1 VCGIAGFVGA
11 DPGADNEGAL
21 HRMVGTLVHRGPDDL
36 GTWLDR
42 EAGVAIGFR
51 RLAILDL
58 SPSGHQPML
67 SSDGR
72 FVIAFNG
79 EIYNHRELRAELEM
93 VGHRFRGRSDT
104 EVIVEGCSVWGP
116 DGMVRRLSGMFAI
129 ALWDRQERELVL
141 ARDPVGKKPMY
152 YARTGGLLL
161 FGSELKALRAHPDFR
176 AEVDRDALALY
187 LRYRYVPAPYAIY
200 RNTRK
205 LLPGQ
210 YALVRAGAEPE
221 LRRFWDPLE
230 KATGA
235 MRAQPEV
242 GEEQAVEELDSLLR
256 DAVARRMVA
265 DVPLGAF
272 LSGGIDS
279 STVVALMQAQSPR
292 PVRTFTIGFH
302 EDGYNEAEAAKA
314 VARHLGTDHT
324 ELYVTSE
331 EARAVIPLLPNIYDE
346 PFADSSQIPTYLVS
360 RLARQQV
367 TVSLSGD
374 GGDELFGGYTR
385 YALAERIWC
394 RMGLLPG
401 PARGLAARLLRSV
414 PVEGW
419 DRIYAVAEA
428 TVLPRGWRQ
437 SLPGDKIYKL
447 SRVLGEGDRDALYTR
462 LISLWKE
469 PCRVVVG
476 AREPALPYADGLL
489 RQGMP
494 NFTER
499 MMFRD
504 LVAYL
509 PEDILVKVDR
519 ASMAVSL
526 EARAPLLDT
535 RVVQWA
541 WRLPLAMK
549 VRNGQGK
556 WLLRRLLYRYV
567 PAELVDRPKTGF
579 GVPIGA
585 WLRGPLRAWAEELLG
600 EARLRREGFF
610 RPGPIREAWRA
621 HLTGRSNDEYRLW
634 AVLMF
639 QAWAERWMP

>member
-1 VCGIAGFVGA
+1 
-11 DPGADNEGAL
+11 
-21 HRMVGTLVHRGPDDL
+21 M
-36 GTWLDR
+36 
-42 EAGVAIGFR
+42 
-51 RLAILDL
+51 
-58 SPSGHQPML
+58 
-67 SSDGR
+67 
-72 FVIAFNG
+72 
-79 EIYNHRELRAELEM
+79 
-93 VGHRFRGRSDT
+93 
-104 EVIVEGCSVWGP
+104 
-116 DGMVRRLSGMFAI
+116 
-129 ALWDRQERELVL
+129 
-141 ARDPVGKKPMY
+141 GKKPLY
-152 YARTGGLLL
+152 YARVGGLLL
-161 FGSELKALRAHPDFR
+161 FGSELKALRAHPGFR
-176 AEVDRDALALY
+176 SEVDRDAMALY
-187 LRYRYVPAPYAIY
+187 LRYGYVPAPYAIY

-210 YALVRAGAEPE
+210 YAVVRAGAEPE

-230 KATGA
+230 MATA
-235 MRAQPEV
+235 AVRDQVEL
-242 GEEQAVEELDSLLR
+242 GEEEAVDELDSLLR

-279 STVVALMQAQSPR
+279 STVVALMQAESSR

-302 EDGYNEAEAAKA
+302 EDGYNEAEAARA

-324 ELYVTSE
+324 ELYVTPE
-331 EARAVIPLLPNIYDE
+331 EARAVIPLLPDIYDE

-360 RLARQQV
+360 RLARQKV

-385 YALAERIWC
+385 YALAGRIWSAV
-394 RMGLLPG
+394 GPLPG
-401 PARGLAARLLRSV
+401 PVRGAAARVLRSV
-414 PVEGW
+414 SVEGW

-447 SRVLGEGDRDALYTR
+447 SRVLGAGDGDALYGR

-469 PCRVVVG
+469 PCRVVVE

-494 NFTER
+494 NFIER

-504 LVAYL
+504 LVGYL

-535 RVVQWA
+535 RVVEWA
-541 WRLPLAMK
+541 WRIPLSLK
-549 VRNGQGK
+549 VRGGQGK

-567 PAELVDRPKTGF
+567 PPELVDRPKSGF

-585 WLRGPLRAWAEELLG
+585 WLRGPLRGWAEDLLA
-600 EARLRREGFF
+600 ESRLRGEGFF

-621 HLTGRSNDEYRLW
+621 HLSGRSNDEYRLW

-639 QAWAERWMP
+639 QAWLERWARP